1 MPTTLRGDVARATL
15 SRARAGLPWLG
26 MGFLYEERTSASP
39 FVDVVWHTRDATDG
53 TYLASADARWDMIF
67 TITGHG
73 RRVLLSGPSSQP
85 TVVPYTAGNV
95 NTGIRFAAG
104 TYFTH
109 VPVRTMCDR
118 TIALWMPSPT
128 TFLLAGGQWPFPDLD
143 DDDVDVLVDSLAA
156 HGHLAHD
163 DVVEAALDGAPVP
176 LSPRS
181 VERHFT
187 HVTGMS
193 PRHVR
198 QIARA
203 REAVARLQGGHL
215 IADVA
220 QELGYADQSHLTRDL
235 KRLTG
240 YTPRQ
245 SQQRDEPV

>member
-1 MPTTLRGDVARATL
+1 
-15 SRARAGLPWLG
+15 

-67 TITGHG
+67 TITGRG

-95 NTGIRFAAG
+95 NLGIRFAAG

-109 VPVRTMCDR
+109 VPVRAMCDR
-118 TIALWMPSPT
+118 TISLGMPSPT
-128 TFLLAGGQWPFPDLD
+128 TFLLAGAQWPFPDLD
-143 DDDVDVLVDSLAA
+143 DSVDDGVDDLVDSLAA
-156 HGHLAHD
+156 RGHLAHD
-163 DVVEAALDGAPVP
+163 DVVEAALVGAAVS

-187 HVTGMS
+187 QVTGMS

-203 REAVARLQGGHL
+203 REAVARLQGGHP

-220 QELGYADQSHLTRDL
+220 QQLGYADQSHLSRDL

-240 YTPRQ
+240 FTPGQ